1 VSWSLIWVLQRP
13 AACYSDFRAK
23 SVVIVF
29 ANFNAADSGRNSVA
43 GGGVQAQTVQAPI
56 FAD

>member
-1 VSWSLIWVLQRP
+1 M
-13 AACYSDFRAK
+13 
-23 SVVIVF
+23 IVF